1 MQRAF
6 EESAGGTAGTARA
19 WRVIALIAAL
29 WLLNAMVTFHN
40 VWPTVFI
47 RPSRELSIELA
58 GTVLLLTAWQW
69 LRGAAPRRLLVLLAV
84 LFVLGTIG
92 RYAEVTAPALY
103 GREVNLYWDLPHV
116 TSLAGMLTR
125 VASPWLLLAAAVGIL
140 AGLALLYFAALW
152 SLRRVAGTLQSP
164 SMRVAMSIAAI
175 AVVVGFTLENL
186 QAQRPRIPR
195 FAMPISK
202 TYAEQ
207 FAKIGRALAEP
218 GTVHQLPPSPA
229 LTSTLSS
236 IAGSDVMV
244 MFVESYGRVAYD
256 RRDFFDTLAPARSE
270 LAAAARDTGRS
281 IASGYV
287 ESPTFGG
294 GSWLAHLNFLAGVE
308 VRDVGRAQL
317 LMTQTR
323 RTFGNAL
330 AEHGYR
336 RIGLMPGLKWSWP
349 EGVFYGFDKI
359 YDDASLDYQGPAF
372 GWWRIPDQFALA
384 KLDALELAPR
394 GSTSIGRKPL
404 FVVFPTVNTHTPFR
418 PTPPYQADW
427 SRMLSTQP
435 FDATAVQQSLAQL
448 PEWTNMAESYKGA
461 LAYSLQTL
469 AGYLRTQRRDN
480 LIMVI
485 VGDHQ
490 PPAMVSG
497 ENAPWDVPVHVIISN
512 PAVLAA
518 LEGCGFVPGLIPAPT
533 AMGRMHQL
541 GPSLLYAF
549 GAEENRTLKCPM
561 GPGGDAS
568 D

>member
-58 GTVLLLTAWQW
+58 GTVLLLTVWQW

-84 LFVLGTIG
+84 LFVLGAIG

-256 RRDFFDTLAPARSE
+256 RRDFFDTLAPARAE

-308 VRDVGRAQL
+308 VRDVGHAQL
-317 LMTQTR
+317 LMTQPR

-394 GSTSIGRKPL
+394 DPTSIGRKPL

-427 SRMLSTQP
+427 SRMLSAQP

-497 ENAPWDVPVHVIISN
+497 ENAPWDVPVHVITSN